1 MIVYRLSLTSGG
13 GLVGVSGGSG
23 NWKEGGLVHI
33 PWVKS
38 ELSGER

>member
-1 MIVYRLSLTSGG
+1 MVGMSMGVS
-13 GLVGVSGGSG
+13 VSSSGVSGGSG